1 MSHQTSSLS
10 FSQSLNILLD
20 CGACLSRPVRFNLCL
35 TNRSVTLSFGQK
47 TSMTNASFHNF
58 DSTSNGLRCDF
69 STNKLKS
76 IQKAIRSI
84 RAYHVILLPANFRQS
99 FAYFSA
105 ILCEE
110 WACSP
115 KSRFFLLRR
124 NFPPYTRE
132 SKGASSGFGRLSQN
146 PAGAIIVRALKWNV
160 LLLFFLLLFFIIF
173 LFLFFI
179 YFCLTDIY

>member
-84 RAYHVILLPANFRQS
+84 RAYHVILPPANFRQS

-105 ILCEE
+105 ILCEP
-110 WACSP
+110 CSP

-124 NFPPYTRE
+124 NFPPYTRGIQGCLLGFWPSG
-132 SKGASSGFGRLSQN
+132 SKPCGGNYCEGTKVER
-146 PAGAIIVRALKWNV
+146 IMI
-160 LLLFFLLLFFIIF
+160 
-173 LFLFFI
+173 
-179 YFCLTDIY
+179 

>member
-20 CGACLSRPVRFNLCL
+20 CGACLSRPVTFNLCL

-47 TSMTNASFHNF
+47 TSMTNASFLKVLDDQREFPQF

-84 RAYHVILLPANFRQS
+84 RAYHVILPPANFRQS

-105 ILCEE
+105 ILCEP
-110 WACSP
+110 CSP

-124 NFPPYTRE
+124 NFPLYTRGIQGCLLGFWPSG
-132 SKGASSGFGRLSQN
+132 SKPCGGNYCEGTKVER
-146 PAGAIIVRALKWNV
+146 IMI
-160 LLLFFLLLFFIIF
+160 
-173 LFLFFI
+173 
-179 YFCLTDIY
+179 